1 MSSSSSASERILLR
15 PHHGLCIGF
24 FEGRGYSAE
33 FVRHM
38 TEVIA
43 VLEAEDPEITLVT
56 HCDALCA
63 ACPHNH
69 GGVCARA
76 DKVSDYDSGVLSLCG
91 LHAGSVLR
99 WSAFR
104 ETVCAQILRK
114 HLLHKVCGG
123 CQWEAVC
130 TAKED
135 A

>member
-43 VLEAEDPEITLVT
+43 VLEAEDLEITLVT
-56 HCDALCA
+56 HCDALC
-63 ACPHNH
+63 
-69 GGVCARA
+69 
-76 DKVSDYDSGVLSLCG
+76 G
-91 LHAGSVLR
+91 LHAGSALR

-104 ETVCAQILRK
+104 ETVCA
-114 HLLHKVCGG
+114 
-123 CQWEAVC
+123 
-130 TAKED
+130 AKED